1 MGLAKIQRITL
12 VQLYYENGRNLQAA
26 INAYGADIGDYNIIT
41 VIISAIVLSAVDFL
55 DSGRRALWI

>member
-55 DSGRRALWI
+55 DSGRRALRI